1 MAAQR
6 EPQYLRRLFA
16 GLAAFCLAAAGIAL
30 LAIFS
35 QQSTFTFFSNK
46 SDILDRFRLSLS
58 YAVSFSDLD
67 FQPGEDPYGGA
78 IESLYVEKVTLIS
91 EDYADLPVEERQF
104 TVEYWIDYGDAQI
117 NGFSLSPSGARFTL
131 RTGLFSWETVQLP
144 ADENRF
150 VWKDSARIGSSS
162 SVVWFESY
170 LLYYDGGN
178 EQIENLLQDVL
189 GDPIADGQKTD
200 PPVMEKTLSNRL
212 RWFIQWE
219 YGLETIY
226 CLIAVLLGIF
236 FLILALRPSKMD
248 PAAASDWFVSRMKKA
263 GVPLAP
269 YGRVVQGPLGK
280 LPGELS
286 FHAWLPA
293 YSAGDIR
300 RGEWEAERQL
310 SSAFPENL
318 LAVSFFS
325 SSWAAKKAA
334 GAIAP
339 SGDRLKE
346 GRRPPLAYTRK
357 RLLYR
362 RETMI
367 IYYAGKDERIHLA
380 LQKCCG
386 KPFAGTGV
394 KREK

>member
-30 LAIFS
+30 LAFFS
-35 QQSTFTFFSNK
+35 PKSTFTFSN
-46 SDILDRFRLSLS
+46 DIIDQFRLSLS
-58 YAVSFSDLD
+58 QSLSCCDLD

-78 IESLYVEKVTLIS
+78 IENLYVEKVTIIS
-91 EDYADLPVEERQF
+91 EDYADIPAEERQF
-104 TVEYWIDYGDAQI
+104 TLLHGIDYNDTQI
-117 NGFSLSPSGARFTL
+117 DGVSLSPSGARLTL
-131 RTGLFSWETVQLP
+131 RTGPFSWETVQVP
-144 ADENRF
+144 ADQNRV
-150 VWKDSARIGSSS
+150 VWQQEAMIGYSSPWA
-162 SVVWFESY
+162 WFESY
-170 LLYYDGGN
+170 FCYYDGGQ
-178 EQIENLLQDVL
+178 EEIENLLR
-189 GDPIADGQKTD
+189 GIFGTPIAYGQKTD
-200 PPVMEKTLSNRL
+200 PPVMEKTLPNRL

-226 CLIAVLLGIF
+226 SLIAVLLGIF
-236 FLILALRPSKMD
+236 FLILALRPSKMN
-248 PAAASDWFVSRMKKA
+248 PAAASDWFVNRMKKA

-310 SSAFPENL
+310 SGAFPENL

-380 LQKCCG
+380 LHKCCG